1 MTTKSPRIGDV
12 FTVNFNGEGH
22 VQSGLRPAVIIQNN
36 VGNVHSLNVIV
47 LPLTSQMKK
56 RNMPT
61 HVLLKANESKLSRD
75 SIVLCE
81 NPMTIPKNKLE
92 NFITELPE
100 KCMEKIAIA
109 HILSTSAIAF
119 LNMDSIQ
126 ELMDRATQLNK

>member
-36 VGNVHSLNVIV
+36 VGNVHSPNVIV

>member
-36 VGNVHSLNVIV
+36 VGNVHSPNVIV

-61 HVLLKANESKLSRD
+61 HVLLKASESKLPRD

-81 NPMTIPKNKLE
+81 NPMTIPKSKLE

-100 KCMEKIAIA
+100 KCMEKIAVA

-119 LNMDSIQ
+119 LDMDSIQ

>member
-1 MTTKSPRIGDV
+1 
-12 FTVNFNGEGH
+12 
-22 VQSGLRPAVIIQNN
+22 
-36 VGNVHSLNVIV
+36 
-47 LPLTSQMKK
+47 
-56 RNMPT
+56 MPT